1 MAKKKR
7 KEEEEEF
14 SLPEFNEEEF
24 LRKEITG
31 AKVMIVILLLA
42 IIAAVVSYLLT
53 RAGVV
58 IVAFFAGVAAIFLL
72 KYFLRFFKVD
82 TSKFERK
89 DWMGHGF
96 TFFFAWLAIW
106 VLVMNV
112 PFADVT
118 SPSLAVFVDG
128 KQYATGSDAFIY
140 SSYAIIDATAT
151 DNAGIKEVRISV
163 NGANPVTMQQVGITM
178 WTYNLTGFNNIS
190 DGKGITVITEDVSGN
205 PPISVQ
211 LTITRR
217 PPP

>member
-31 AKVMIVILLLA
+31 AKVMIVILILA
-42 IIAAVVSYLLT
+42 IIAATVSYLLT
-53 RAGVV
+53 RTGAV
-58 IVAFFAGVAAIFLL
+58 IVAFFAGLAVIFLL
-72 KYFLRFFKVD
+72 KYFLRFFNVD

-89 DWMGHGF
+89 DWLGHGF

-118 SPSLAVFVDG
+118 SPSLTVFVNG
-128 KQYATGSDAFIY
+128 KPATDFEWTPY
-140 SSYAIIDATAT
+140 EYAIIDATAT
-151 DNAGIKEVRISV
+151 DNAGIKGVWISID
-163 NGANPVTMQQVGITM
+163 GAAVPMQPVGNTM
-178 WTYNLTGFNNIS
+178 WTFNLTGFNNS
-190 DGKGITVITEDVSGN
+190 GDGKGVTVITEDVSGN
-205 PPISVQ
+205 PPVSVHI
-211 LTITRR
+211 TITRS
-217 PPP
+217 

>member
-1 MAKKKR
+1 MARKKR

-42 IIAAVVSYLLT
+42 IIAATVSYLLT

-58 IVAFFAGVAAIFLL
+58 IVAFFAGLAVIFLL
-72 KYFLRFFKVD
+72 KYFLRFFNVD

-89 DWMGHGF
+89 DWLGHGF

-118 SPSLAVFVDG
+118 SPSLTVFVNG
-128 KQYATGSDAFIY
+128 KPAADFVWTPQE
-140 SSYAIIDATAT
+140 YAIIDATAM
-151 DNAGIKEVRISV
+151 DNAGIKGVRISID
-163 NGANPVTMQQVGITM
+163 GAGSVDMQQVGSTM
-178 WTYNLTGFNNIS
+178 WTFNLTGFTNPG
-190 DGKGITVITEDVSGN
+190 DGKRVTVITEDVSGN
-205 PPISVQ
+205 PPVSVQ
-211 LTITRR
+211 ITITRQ
-217 PPP
+217 